1 MGSMRAPDLTE
12 IVAAMIRANRKTM
25 FGGWLPGRIETYDS
39 TLCKASIQ
47 LLLLEPRTKEN
58 GDVVKEPIAIIN
70 EVPVVTM
77 ADHYGIRMELALQ
90 KGDYV
95 TVFFSSRNVDRWLQ
109 RGGMID
115 PDDERDHDLNDAIAM
130 PGIFDFAHVTK
141 PTAKIKFTQTQ
152 VQIGGTAALALASEL
167 SALRSAFINHVHPVP
182 GITAG
187 TAATTS
193 SVTATVPAAVSGTA
207 VLKGG

>member
-1 MGSMRAPDLTE
+1 MGSNRAPDLTE
-12 IVAAMIRANRKTM
+12 IVAAMIRSNRKTM
-25 FGGWLPGRIETYDS
+25 FGGWLPGRIETFDS
-39 TLCKASIQ
+39 TKNKASIQ

-70 EVPVVTM
+70 EVPVVTI

-90 KGDYV
+90 PGDYV
-95 TVFFSSRNVDRWLQ
+95 TVFFSSRSVDRWLQ
-109 RGGMID
+109 QGGMID

-141 PTAKIKFTQTQ
+141 PTAKIKFTATE
-152 VQIGGTAALALASEL
+152 VQIGGTSALALQTEVAAIRD
-167 SALRSAFINHVHPVP
+167 ALHNHFHLYIPP
-182 GITAG
+182 GSGGGAPI
-187 TAATTS
+187 ATTGNPS
-193 SVTATVPAAVSGTA
+193 VPAPIGTN